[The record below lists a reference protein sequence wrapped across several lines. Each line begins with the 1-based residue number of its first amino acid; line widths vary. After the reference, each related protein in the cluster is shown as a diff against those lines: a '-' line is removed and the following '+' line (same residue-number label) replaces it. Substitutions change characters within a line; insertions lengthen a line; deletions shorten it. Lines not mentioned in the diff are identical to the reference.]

1 MMILSCLKLTWTHR
15 IMQTIPMSALVWHL
29 FQVVVRLWNLK
40 EGDGVDCMVEIM
52 FDIQYLPLPLVC
64 GIPSA

>member
-1 MMILSCLKLTWTHR
+1 MMILSCFKLTWAHR
-15 IMQTIPMSALVWHL
+15 IMQTIVMSGLVGHMFW
-29 FQVVVRLWNLK
+29 VVVRLWNLK

-52 FDIQYLPLPLVC
+52 FDVQYLPLPLVC